1 MTANDNDDPIVNGPC
16 WSKERQQDAS
26 RYRLTDSQIREV
38 VRIQRNICDG
48 KGTFAAD
55 DEMMALWRSCGL

>member
-1 MTANDNDDPIVNGPC
+1 MPSSDIDNPIVNVPC
-16 WSKERQQDAS
+16 LSNERQQDAS
-26 RYRLTDSQIREV
+26 RYRLTDSQIWEV

-55 DEMMALWRSCGL
+55 NEVMALWKSCGL